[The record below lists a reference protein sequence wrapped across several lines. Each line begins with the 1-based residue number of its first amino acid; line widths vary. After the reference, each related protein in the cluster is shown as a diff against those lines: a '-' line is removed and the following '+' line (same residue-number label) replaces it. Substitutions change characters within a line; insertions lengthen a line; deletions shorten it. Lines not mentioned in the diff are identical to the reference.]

1 MSNNGNRATKQAV
14 LTTQEEIDANQVLEK
29 FALFNEQGDNVLAAT
44 TETIINLLGQ
54 LEDLADRVEAL
65 ENA

>member
-44 TETIINLLGQ
+44 TETIVNLLGQ